1 MSIPL
6 DLVGSLLSFAGG
18 VVLTVDA
25 FLVRYNIRV
34 EQGALQLR
42 EALERRQAGDVITSE
57 AGDPLGSEKR
67 LRLWLALRSL
77 RRTQAGFALMTAGF
91 LLDLF
96 VRLAPKP

>member
-6 DLVGSLLSFAGG
+6 DLVGSILSFAGG

-34 EQGALQLR
+34 EEGAL
-42 EALERRQAGDVITSE
+42 EILEGLEEKQASRVLTDEKGVPLNSE
-57 AGDPLGSEKR
+57 AR
-67 LRLWLALRSL
+67 LRLWLSRASL
-77 RRTQAGFALMTAGF
+77 RRAQVGFVLMTAGF

-96 VRLAPKP
+96 SRLN